1 MLTEKSPIHVNSEIG
16 RLKTVILHRPGK
28 EIENLTPD
36 TMGPLLFD
44 DIPYLLLAQKEHDN
58 FADTLRKKGVEV
70 LYLEKLVVQALET
83 DEQVKAFFIDKMIAE
98 SGFKSGT
105 IHDQLQKFLVGLPTN
120 EMVDKIMAGVRFD
133 EIEFSSKDLQNFSF
147 DQTRPFLMAP
157 MPNLYF
163 TRDPSASIG
172 DGLTINRMTFKAR
185 RRESMFTELV
195 INHHPRFAN
204 KNINVWRDRNHVAR
218 LEGGDELVL
227 SDHVLA
233 IGLSQRTSSEA
244 IKDVAKNLFAGSNY
258 DTVITIQIPQTH
270 ATMHLDTVFTMV
282 NFDQFTVHP
291 MILNN
296 KGELPILV
304 MHKDKQ
310 NQIKIESSNNLKT
323 VLKEQLGL
331 NELDLISTGDG
342 DPIISAREQWNDGSN
357 TLAIAPGS
365 VVTYDRNYVS
375 NEALRKHGIQVS
387 EVPSSEISRGR
398 GGPRCMSMPIYRED
412 IEN

>member
-105 IHDQLQKFLVGLPTN
+105 IHDQLQKFLVDLPTN

-172 DGLTINRMTFKAR
+172 DGLTINRMTFKA
-185 RRESMFTELV
+185 
-195 INHHPRFAN
+195 
-204 KNINVWRDRNHVAR
+204 
-218 LEGGDELVL
+218 
-227 SDHVLA
+227 
-233 IGLSQRTSSEA
+233 
-244 IKDVAKNLFAGSNY
+244 
-258 DTVITIQIPQTH
+258 
-270 ATMHLDTVFTMV
+270 
-282 NFDQFTVHP
+282 
-291 MILNN
+291 
-296 KGELPILV
+296 
-304 MHKDKQ
+304 
-310 NQIKIESSNNLKT
+310 
-323 VLKEQLGL
+323 
-331 NELDLISTGDG
+331 
-342 DPIISAREQWNDGSN
+342 
-357 TLAIAPGS
+357 
-365 VVTYDRNYVS
+365 
-375 NEALRKHGIQVS
+375 
-387 EVPSSEISRGR
+387 
-398 GGPRCMSMPIYRED
+398 
-412 IEN
+412 

>member
-1 MLTEKSPIHVNSEIG
+1 MLTEKRPIHVNSEIG

-36 TMGPLLFD
+36 TMGSLLFD
-44 DIPYLLLAQKEHDN
+44 DIPYLLIAQKEHDD

-70 LYLEKLVVQALET
+70 LYLEKLVVQALDT
-83 DEQVKAFFIDKMIAE
+83 SKQVKSFFIDKMIAE
-98 SGFKSGT
+98 SGFKNGT
-105 IHDQLQKFLVGLPTN
+105 IHRELRNFLASLSTR

-133 EIEFSSKDLQNFSF
+133 EIDLTPKDLQFFAF
-147 DQTRPFLMAP
+147 DQTKPFLMAP

-195 INHHPRFAN
+195 INYHPRFAN
-204 KNINVWRDRNHVAR
+204 KNINVWRDRNQTSR

-244 IKDVAKNLFAGSNY
+244 IKDVAENLFAGSNY
-258 DTVITIQIPQTH
+258 DTVIAIQIPQTH

-291 MILNN
+291 MILNSN
-296 KGELPILV
+296 GELPILV
-304 MHKDKQ
+304 MHKDKD
-310 NQIKIESSNNLKT
+310 NQIKIESSNNLKS

-331 NELDLISTGDG
+331 SELDLISTGDG

-412 IEN
+412 IEK